1 MHRIAEFGVAAHW
14 DYKLKPLSSGNTP
27 MLALPSE
34 IKPVEAAEVSITE
47 VSSKVSQKGRVASYI
62 DALTTSRETI
72 VQNNL
77 FVFLSSTESALD
89 GRIVSTDPSASYIA
103 DVLEKYGATDDRRIL
118 DDISDGTLKI
128 YQNGIIS
135 SLNERLSNGDVLTL
149 PSIIIDKLTV
159 E

>member
-34 IKPVEAAEVSITE
+34 IKPVEAAEVGITE